1 MEIKKADRAHIDE
14 IMSLYKDAK
23 IFMDN
28 HGNKDQWP
36 LGYPSKEMITKD
48 TLEELESILDIRRM
62 IVSNKDISKDYLKGI
77 QYALDVLSSIYNRD
91 MGDNKTVD
99 TVSIKESVADTVPNK
114 DSSITDNNQRWN
126 FINRIN

>member
-1 MEIKKADRAHIDE
+1 
-14 IMSLYKDAK
+14 
-23 IFMDN
+23 
-28 HGNKDQWP
+28 
-36 LGYPSKEMITKD
+36 MITKD

>member
-1 MEIKKADRAHIDE
+1 
-14 IMSLYKDAK
+14 
-23 IFMDN
+23 
-28 HGNKDQWP
+28 
-36 LGYPSKEMITKD
+36 MITKD

-62 IVSNKDISKDYLKGI
+62 IVSNNKDISKDYLKGI

-99 TVSIKESVADTVPNK
+99 TVSIKESVSETVPNK

-126 FINRIN
+126 FINRVF